1 MKIELSDFIP
11 FTPDAQRVAAN
22 LEQSYFAWLDTR
34 RQWADLPTSM
44 FWASKQDA
52 DYLHIKQ
59 DSRDNGTS
67 IGVRSAQTEAQYA
80 EYQSQRSSLEQRLA
94 SLSQLLEERGK
105 FYRMKTL
112 RLPFIADAPVQIL
125 RQLDIDELLGLDVI
139 VVGTNAFAA
148 YELLAGARFPGG
160 NETTEDFDMA
170 WCRDTKASLAALAPR
185 TRSTPKKTV
194 FAALRTV
201 DASYTINRGK
211 PYQAVNLAGY
221 EVELLAAPSTHP
233 IPKTEAFNPMATLV
247 EQEWLLM
254 GSPLSAVLTSQSG
267 HACQLVVP
275 DPRYMALH
283 KIWLSKKPQRN
294 KNKIEKDHRQGH
306 VLLEAVRHLFT
317 TSHPLNVDFIFSLP
331 DELRPIFDNWC
342 AERQFIPAP

>member
-1 MKIELSDFIP
+1 MRIELTDFTA
-11 FTPDAQRVAAN
+11 FTPDAQRIAAN
-22 LEQSYFAWLDTR
+22 LEQSYFAWLDAR

-44 FWASKQDA
+44 FWVNKQDA
-52 DYLHIKQ
+52 DYLHLKQ

-67 IGVRSAQTEAQYA
+67 IGVRNAQTEAQFD
-80 EYQSQRSSLEQRLA
+80 EYQQQRSNLEERLA
-94 SLSQLLEERGK
+94 SLSRLLEERGK
-105 FYRMKTL
+105 IYRLKAL
-112 RLPFIADAPVQIL
+112 RLPFIADAPVHIL

-170 WCRDTKASLAALAPR
+170 WCRDTKASLAAIAPR
-185 TRSTPKKTV
+185 TRQSPKKTV
-194 FAALRTV
+194 FASLRVV
-201 DASYTINRGK
+201 DSSYAINRAK
-211 PYQAVNLAGY
+211 PYQAINKAGY

-267 HACQLVVP
+267 QACQLVVP

-283 KIWLSKKPQRN
+283 KIWLSKKPLRN
-294 KNKIEKDHRQGH
+294 KNKIDKDHRQGY
-306 VLLEAVRHLFT
+306 VLLEAARHFFK
-317 TSHPLNVDFIFSLP
+317 TSHPLDVDFIFSLP
-331 DELRPIFDNWC
+331 DELRLIFDAWC
-342 AERQFIPAP
+342 AERQFIPAA

>member
-1 MKIELSDFIP
+1 MDVKKTDFTP
-11 FTPDAQRVAAN
+11 FTPDAQRTAAN

-34 RQWADLPTSM
+34 RQLADLPTSM
-44 FWASKQDA
+44 FWVTKQEA
-52 DYLHIKQ
+52 DYLHIKK

-67 IGVRSAQTEAQYA
+67 IGVRSSQTMAQFEQ
-80 EYQSQRSSLEQRLA
+80 YQSQRRELEQRLA
-94 SLSQLLEERGK
+94 SLSQLLDERGK
-105 FYRMKTL
+105 MYRLKAL

-170 WCRDTKASLAALAPR
+170 WCRDTKASLAALMPR
-185 TRSTPKKTV
+185 TRITPKKTV
-194 FAALRTV
+194 FASLRTV
-201 DASYTINRGK
+201 DASYAINRAK
-211 PYQAVNLAGY
+211 PYQAINTGGY

-233 IPKTEAFNPMATLV
+233 IPKTEAFNPMATLI

-254 GSPLSAVLTSQSG
+254 GNPLSAVLTSQSAI
-267 HACQLVVP
+267 ACQLVVP

-283 KIWLSKKPQRN
+283 KIWLSRKSLRN
-294 KNKIEKDHRQGH
+294 KNKVEKDRRQGY
-306 VLLEAVRHLFT
+306 VLLEAVRYFFT

-331 DELRPIFDNWC
+331 DELRPIFDEWC
-342 AERQFIPAP
+342 AERQFVPAP

>member
-1 MKIELSDFIP
+1 MDIKSTDFTP
-11 FTPDAQRVAAN
+11 FTVDAQRIAAN
-22 LEQSYFAWLDTR
+22 LEQSYFAWLDAQ
-34 RQWADLPTSM
+34 RQLADLPSSM
-44 FWASKQDA
+44 FWVRKQET

-59 DSRDNGTS
+59 TTRDNGTS
-67 IGVRSAQTEAQYA
+67 IGARSEQTEQQLEQYLK
-80 EYQSQRSSLEQRLA
+80 QRSELEERVT
-94 SLSQLLEERGK
+94 SLSQLLQERGK
-105 FYRMKTL
+105 LYRMKAL
-112 RLPFIADAPVQIL
+112 RLPFIADAPVHIL

-148 YELLAGARFPGG
+148 YELLAGAKFPGG

-185 TRSTPKKTV
+185 TRSSPKKTV
-194 FAALRTV
+194 FASLRAV
-201 DASYTINRGK
+201 DSSYAINRAK
-211 PYQAVNLAGY
+211 QYQAINKAGY

-254 GSPLSAVLTSQSG
+254 GDPLSAVLTSQSG
-267 HACQLVVP
+267 IACQLVVP

-283 KIWLSKKPQRN
+283 KLWLSKKPMRN
-294 KNKIEKDHRQGH
+294 KNKIDKDNRQGT
-306 VLLEAVRHLFT
+306 VLLEAVRHFFT

-331 DELRPIFDNWC
+331 GELRPIFDDWC
-342 AERQFIPAP
+342 AQRQFVPAP